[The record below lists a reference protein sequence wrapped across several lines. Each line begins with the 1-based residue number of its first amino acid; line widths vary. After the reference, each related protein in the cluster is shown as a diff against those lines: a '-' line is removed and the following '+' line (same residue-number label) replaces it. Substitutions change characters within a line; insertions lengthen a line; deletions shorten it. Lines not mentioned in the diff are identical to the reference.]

1 MADIRLT
8 KDSDKIEIGARSG
21 GDLNLYHNSTNSFI
35 ENETGI
41 LYVTNKA
48 NTSLIL
54 GTNNTTAVTIDNSQ
68 NVTIEGNLTVNKA
81 ITFNETSAAAD
92 FRVESDDNTH
102 MLFVD
107 GSEDRVGI
115 GTDSPASTL
124 EVAGKLTVDDSN
136 AYIDLKRSGTTIS
149 TIGADATGEFIVYD
163 TSASAYR
170 MIIDSSGN
178 ATFAGDIKNSS
189 DSKSIYVGASDDL
202 RIVHDGSNSYID
214 HENTGDLKIRSRRH
228 NGDILF
234 YNEDSG
240 GTETLTL
247 QLTGASN
254 ANFAG
259 AITINTSNS
268 EQLMLKGATSPYLR
282 FYENTTAKAYIQW
295 HSDGYLN
302 LENSEAGTNLAV
314 GANGVGIGTTSPD
327 STSLL
332 TVGSTTASDANGI
345 LINRGTRPTI
355 SGSQVAISCVTN
367 GDTGGSGEAM
377 YLQGPEFHFM
387 DDDESTKRMVIN
399 SSGNVGINEASPDHK
414 LHLTFAGDADFAGDG
429 DLDGESIMK
438 LEGANNDGEA
448 VMIRWANHGSMNNY
462 FGVHQV
468 GASGQG
474 DFVWTCYDGS
484 NYAETFRV
492 KDNGNVIAKKLN
504 QTGSTSNRYPLYWV
518 YSGADGSIEPYTG
531 SVRAM
536 KKDIADMG
544 SVNWINSLRPRSF
557 KFRDFEDIDGVRT
570 YKETTNDNPITEY
583 GLIAEEVDEVEGSD
597 YIVDKDS
604 DGKVKGVLYHNLV
617 PILLKALQEQ
627 NERIEAL
634 ENA

>member
-302 LENSEAGTNLAV
+302 LENSEASTNLAV